1 MPLLV
6 LWIDRMRLLFL
17 VTGQKQDGVDYA
29 FTREQDVD
37 LALFPL
43 HDVKQPVEFV
53 EIGRVTKA
61 CLVAP
66 QGFEP
71 RLIGSEPTVLPLNE
85 GAKRH

>member
-1 MPLLV
+1 MTCRQWCCGPTACASCSS
-6 LWIDRMRLLFL
+6 F
-17 VTGQKQDGVDYA
+17 TGQKQDGVDYA

-53 EIGRVTKA
+53 EIGRITKA

-66 QGFEP
+66 QGFT
-71 RLIGSEPTVLPLNE
+71 SN
-85 GAKRH
+85 